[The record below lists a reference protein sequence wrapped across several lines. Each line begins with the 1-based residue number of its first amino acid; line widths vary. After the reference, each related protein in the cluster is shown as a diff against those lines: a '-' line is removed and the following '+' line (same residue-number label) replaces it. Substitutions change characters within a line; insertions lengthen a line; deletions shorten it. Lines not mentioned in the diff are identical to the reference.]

1 MCTSYC
7 YLLRGCYFLIC
18 TWDYES
24 TDYCLQCF
32 TRFVC
37 LLSPL
42 IWEPYFAPCVY
53 CFTDFNTC
61 RRVLYEVFPMSFL
74 MEQAGGQAFTGKQR
88 VCSWPLGPSCYHR
101 DLHVYC
107 KDGRRGFCSMY
118 LLYLDGLLWNVV
130 WHTMQKGISHHLTTK
145 LVELK

>member
-32 TRFVC
+32 TRFVY

-88 VCSWPLGPSCYHR
+88 VCSWPLGPSCYRH
-101 DLHVYC
+101 DPHVYC
-107 KDGRRGFCSMY
+107 KDGEGVFVECICSIWMVCY
-118 LLYLDGLLWNVV
+118 EML